1 MEVAITGL
9 RAGGLLVFLWLH
21 TQNDP
26 SSEEWDR
33 AFALMTKTRLAAGI
47 PLGDVRSFVVSDGGA
62 PDGVQRARMGSDF
75 PIKVS
80 VITTVLSNPVKR
92 GIATA
97 LSWINPRFFFTAPS
111 GAKRAAEHLD
121 LGDQWDLL
129 WPAFL
134 DLQEQMPPNRA
145 LALVAEVIGRPLA

>member
-1 MEVAITGL
+1 MEVGIKGV

-21 TQNDP
+21 TENDP
-26 SSEEWDR
+26 PDEEWNR
-33 AFALMTKTRLAAGI
+33 AFELITTTRIAGGV
-47 PLGDVRSFVVSDGGA
+47 PLGDVRSFVISDGGA
-62 PDGVQRARMGSDF
+62 PNGVQRARMGRDF

-97 LSWINPRFFFTAPS
+97 LSWVNPRSFFTAPP

-121 LGDQWDLL
+121 LGDQWDSI

-134 DLQEQMPPNRA
+134 ELQQRLPRNRT
-145 LALVAEVIGRPLA
+145 LELVAQVIGRPLV